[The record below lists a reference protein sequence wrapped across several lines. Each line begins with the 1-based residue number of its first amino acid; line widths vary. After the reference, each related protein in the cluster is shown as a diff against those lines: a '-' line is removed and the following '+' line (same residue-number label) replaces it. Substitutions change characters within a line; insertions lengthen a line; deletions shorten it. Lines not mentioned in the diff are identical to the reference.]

1 MIMAANS
8 KPPTIA
14 NLRLA
19 MPATTDAETF
29 AGAGATAG
37 FSGGLV
43 WTETC

>member
-14 NLRLA
+14 NLRFA
-19 MPATTDAETF
+19 MPTTDDKTF
-29 AGAGATAG
+29 AGRGTTAG